1 MWDEFEYDVLQGKLS
16 YDDIMK
22 RIKEMLQGPNISQT
36 PHGVCTSCIEDT
48 DFLAGDGIPRTYR
61 ERTSIVPIEVENI
74 NVRALEQQYPSKR
87 SELFQQMEG
96 KSKREKK
103 QIYQDIKQLSK
114 EREVPWTIKIL
125 PTKKND

>member
-1 MWDEFEYDVLQGKLS
+1 MWDEFEYDVLHQTLS
-16 YDDIMK
+16 YDDVMK
-22 RIKEMLQGPNISQT
+22 RIKELLQGPHLSQT
-36 PHGVCTSCIEDT
+36 THGVCTSCIEDT

-103 QIYQDIKQLSK
+103 QIYQNIKQLSK

-125 PTKKND
+125 PSKKT